1 MKAISQAIFTK
12 CAVGTSLHTALSGR
26 MYKGRAP
33 DAATFPYC
41 VFMLVSDV
49 PGNIWNANI
58 QDSRWQFSLFSTASS
73 STEIEDLYTY
83 LKALYDDCA
92 LTVTGATHVRMVRD
106 NALLMND
113 EITTTAGT
121 TQLWHYAVDYN
132 VMTVKTS

>member
-12 CAVGTSLHTALSGR
+12 CAVGTSLYTALGGR
-26 MYKGRAP
+26 IYKGRAP
-33 DAATFPYC
+33 SAAAYPYC
-41 VFMLVSDV
+41 VFMLVTDV
-49 PGNIWNANI
+49 PGNIWAANI
-58 QDSRWQFSLFSTASS
+58 QDSRWQFSLFSTTSG
-73 STEIEDLYTY
+73 STEVEDLYTY